1 MALLQNDNVVFVFD
15 RVDAILTQVIKCRLI
30 QMTGTGTAATRLP
43 IYTDGKRLQHMVAL
57 KIRHNTTEG

>member
-15 RVDAILTQVIKCRLI
+15 RVDAILTQVITRRLMH
-30 QMTGTGTAATRLP
+30 MTGTGTAATRLP
-43 IYTDGKRLQHMVAL
+43 IYTDGKMLMQMVAL